1 MPWYR
6 SPVKLFGYTGLL
18 LFLVRVLFPPADF
31 AGALQAS
38 THLYF
43 FDFRL
48 DLTGFGLFEFAAS
61 VFLLCALTYY
71 LVERITGRPPNDI
84 LVQLHFWPSLLF
96 ALFSVFIAHWV
107 NSIPSSTAQD
117 PAIQASLNHRLNAF
131 MWASVVF
138 LIFQIVFAV
147 GAARIILRN
156 RTAIVQP

>member
-18 LFLVRVLFPPADF
+18 LFLVRVVFPPADF
-31 AGALQAS
+31 AGALQAR

-43 FDFRL
+43 LDFRL

-61 VFLLCALTYY
+61 VFLLSALGYY
-71 LVERITGRPPNDI
+71 LVERLTGRPPNNS

-107 NSIPSSTAQD
+107 NRIPSSTVQN
-117 PAIQASLNHRLNAF
+117 PAIQASLNNWLDAY

-138 LIFQIVFAV
+138 LVFQLAFAV
-147 GAARIILRN
+147 GAAHSVFRN
-156 RTAIVQP
+156 RTVVVQP